1 MESASRAVFIRCNV
15 SDHQDEM
22 IRSQTG
28 YAQAGRRA
36 TGLPVLSRPYASL
49 PSG

>member
-1 MESASRAVFIRCNV
+1 MWTSPSCTTARN
-15 SDHQDEM
+15 SDGTSVCKPSLHL
-22 IRSQTG
+22 
-28 YAQAGRRA
+28 AGKRA